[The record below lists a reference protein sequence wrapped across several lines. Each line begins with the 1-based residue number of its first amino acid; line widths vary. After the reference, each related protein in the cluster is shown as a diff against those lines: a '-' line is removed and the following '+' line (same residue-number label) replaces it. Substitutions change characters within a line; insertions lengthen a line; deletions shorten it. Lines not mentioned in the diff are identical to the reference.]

1 MSAHRAYSAPTRT
14 GGHIGPPLHIV
25 TRLALIQRTLRPSV
39 PTAGY
44 SYRFDTAGYSSCF
57 DTKDY
62 SYRFDTT
69 LVRVVESRLYIVE
82 EEAL

>member
-39 PTAGY
+39 PTA
-44 SYRFDTAGYSSCF
+44 
-57 DTKDY
+57 DY
-62 SYRFDTT
+62 SYRFDATDAVTFDTT
-69 LVRVVESRLYIVE
+69 DAQTERPYSGLFVPL
-82 EEAL
+82 